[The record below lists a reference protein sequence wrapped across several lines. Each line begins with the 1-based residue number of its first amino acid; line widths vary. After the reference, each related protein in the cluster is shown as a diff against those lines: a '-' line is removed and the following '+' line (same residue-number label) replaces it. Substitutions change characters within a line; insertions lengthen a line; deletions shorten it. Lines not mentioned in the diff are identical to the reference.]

1 MKIGHRM
8 VVLVRCLRKVNND
21 YEIINDLIGGEKSM
35 FGLSKEEIM
44 LLLEKVGLEEKQK
57 NAIANILH
65 LNNERI
71 EQQLAF
77 IIHLVM
83 DERERNISAN
93 TYLN

>member
-1 MKIGHRM
+1 
-8 VVLVRCLRKVNND
+8 
-21 YEIINDLIGGEKSM
+21 M

-57 NAIANILH
+57 NAIANIMH
-65 LNNERI
+65 LNNKRI

-77 IIHLVM
+77 IIDLVI
-83 DERERNISAN
+83 DERERNISNN

>member
-1 MKIGHRM
+1 M

>member
-1 MKIGHRM
+1 
-8 VVLVRCLRKVNND
+8 
-21 YEIINDLIGGEKSM
+21 M

-57 NAIANILH
+57 KAIANIMY

-83 DERERNISAN
+83 EERERNISAN